1 MDIISVKSS
10 ILGWLNKYKYACVV
24 LLIGIFLMLLPEKP
38 KEETVVQTQTQQQ
51 PNLTVE
57 GKLEDILKHVEGAG
71 EVEVMLSIAKGE
83 QIIYQTDTAYSNNE
97 NSSDTRTETILTTD
111 CNRNETGL
119 IHQKN
124 PPVYLGAVILAQ
136 GAENPV
142 VKLAI
147 VEAVSNITG
156 LGADKISVI
165 KMQ

>member
-1 MDIISVKSS
+1 MDIISIKSS

-111 CNRNETGL
+111 CDRNETGL

>member
-38 KEETVVQTQTQQQ
+38 KEETVVQTQAQQQ

-111 CNRNETGL
+111 CDRNETGL